1 LTNLIVQI
9 MVNCMTVTNKILW
22 VSTFEKIGNK
32 SDFFNYL
39 ICAKVAL
46 KKFKVKKKF
55 VSSSSIKLE
64 GKKFQ
69 RIVCLEFKKI
79 SDAKKFFKSK
89 EYTKARRY
97 LKKGKSIRHLNLI
110 SI

>member
-1 LTNLIVQI
+1 MTNI
-9 MVNCMTVTNKILW
+9 NKILW
-22 VSTFEKIGNK
+22 ISTFEKIGNK
-32 SDFFNYL
+32 SDFSNYL
-39 ICAKVAL
+39 TCAKVAL
-46 KKFKVKKKF
+46 KKFNVKIKF
-55 VSSSSIKLE
+55 ISTSSIKLE

-89 EYTKARRY
+89 EYTKARGY

-110 SI
+110 NN